1 MDTIKEK
8 RLKLNIEQADL
19 AKIIGVTQS
28 TISRYE
34 RGERLPNL
42 NIAKRL
48 AAVLNCTVD
57 DLIRNE

>member
-19 AKIIGVTQS
+19 AKFIGVTQS